1 MDICFMSALHVG
13 TELGPHTG
21 HPPMPTTKGEDPCDL
36 ERGDKEYRASKNQ
49 RHLNMS
55 PEAREVGELLVQTTY
70 LAAKS
75 GSWDFLKTRSIFLI
89 WRGVKRKRF

>member
-49 RHLNMS
+49 RQLKMS
-55 PEAREVGELLVQTTY
+55 QRP
-70 LAAKS
+70 
-75 GSWDFLKTRSIFLI
+75 GSLGSSWSKPHTWQPNLGPGIF
-89 WRGVKRKRF
+89 